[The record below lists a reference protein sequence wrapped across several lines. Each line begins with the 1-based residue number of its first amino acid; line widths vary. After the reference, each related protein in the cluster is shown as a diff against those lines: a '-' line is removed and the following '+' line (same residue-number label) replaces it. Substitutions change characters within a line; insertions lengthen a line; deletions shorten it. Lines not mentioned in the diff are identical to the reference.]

1 MNRMN
6 ESLHWISSYEEIA
19 AEYYDPLQHPT
30 CANFSELSEAFL
42 EPRIRQLSLSSKH
55 ILEVGC
61 GRSIAARVLAEDKVC
76 DAKLTLLDQSPR
88 MLAHSRQ
95 WISPD
100 TKLMVGDA
108 RATGLGSTN
117 YHLIVSSLGDPYN
130 VEPFWNEVHRILVPG
145 GICLFT
151 TPARE
156 WAVRLRSK
164 SDISKAEFLRAD
176 GATIFVRSE
185 IPTIKKQ
192 KAIIERAGLAIK
204 EIQSFTAA
212 QLLKALSPRLL
223 VTNDTLSSII
233 LRGITVRK

>member
-1 MNRMN
+1 MN
-6 ESLHWISSYEEIA
+6 ESPHWISSYEEIA
-19 AEYYDPLQHPT
+19 AEYYDPLRHPT

-42 EPRIRQLSLSSKH
+42 EPRIRLFSLRAQH
-55 ILEVGC
+55 VLEVGC
-61 GRSIAARVLAEDKVC
+61 GRSIAARVLAEGKLS

-95 WISPD
+95 WISAD

-108 RATGLGSTN
+108 RATGLESAN
-117 YHLIVSSLGDPYN
+117 YDLLVSSLGDPYN
-130 VEPFWNEVHRILVPG
+130 VESFWNEVRRILVPG

-156 WAVRLRSK
+156 WAIRLRSE
-164 SDISKAEFLRAD
+164 SDISKAEFLRSD

-185 IPTIKKQ
+185 IPTMKEQ
-192 KAIIERAGLAIK
+192 KEMIGGAGLVVR

-212 QLLKALSPRLL
+212 QLLGAHSPRLL
-223 VTNDTLSSII
+223 ITNDMLSSII
-233 LRGITVRK
+233 LRGITVRKQA